1 MFTGII
7 EYIGVIDKLE
17 KSNDFLKI
25 QVSSNCD
32 SDQIKIGESIAINGV
47 CLTIVNID
55 QNIHTVNVVKETL
68 QKSNFSMIKVGS
80 LINLERSL
88 KLGDRL
94 DGHIVQGHVDQTAEC
109 INIKEEKGSWIFT
122 FNYQPSSNITIEKG
136 SICVNG
142 VSLTIVD
149 SLENKFSVAIIP
161 YTFENTNFA
170 FIKVGDLVRQLTG
183 PKLLSDFSKEVNILP
198 KKKFNPSH
206 TSEDW
211 EKTKGV
217 YTKHIMTG
225 KWADGRKINQNLK
238 KESFRR
244 RNIMKGVSSEF
255 SEKLK
260 ANVESAMESAQNE
273 LKMAIE
279 SQDANAQ
286 VTANKKIAALAL
298 ENANLQMKKT
308 PVEQDVPVQLSDG
321 GRLPERT
328 PRSLPDS
335 DPQAESWASKNTWF
349 GTDRAMTFTAFE
361 IHKDLVDK
369 EGFDPKSDEYYTE
382 IDKRIRVDFPNKFGN
397 TETQATTKPV
407 QSVAS
412 ANRSVKPG
420 RKQVRLTS
428 SQVAIAKKLGVPL
441 EEYAKQLKLTEG
453 A

>member
-1 MFTGII
+1 MPEEEKKTVDIDTSGP
-7 EYIGVIDKLE
+7 ETEVNVPEEKDESVIDTAPKEETTPTEQETVKEETVETEKKEDDSKLE
-17 KSNDFLKI
+17 EYSKGVQSR
-25 QVSSNCD
+25 
-32 SDQIKIGESIAINGV
+32 IAK
-47 CLTIVNID
+47 LTR
-55 QNIHTVNVVKETL
+55 KMREA
-68 QKSNFSMIKVGS
+68 
-80 LINLERSL
+80 ERREAAAVEYAS
-88 KLGDRL
+88 
-94 DGHIVQGHVDQTAEC
+94 
-109 INIKEEKGSWIFT
+109 
-122 FNYQPSSNITIEKG
+122 
-136 SICVNG
+136 
-142 VSLTIVD
+142 
-149 SLENKFSVAIIP
+149 SLEQKRKLDAQRFQ
-161 YTFENTNFA
+161 
-170 FIKVGDLVRQLTG
+170 KVD
-183 PKLLSDFSKEVNILP
+183 
-198 KKKFNPSH
+198 
-206 TSEDW
+206 
-211 EKTKGV
+211 
-217 YTKHIMTG
+217 
-225 KWADGRKINQNLK
+225 
-238 KESFRR
+238 
-244 RNIMKGVSSEF
+244 SEF

-397 TETQATTKPV
+397 TENQATTKPV

-420 RKQVRLTS
+420 RKTVRLTS